1 MPRAGEPELTRD
13 ELHAAL
19 QRMRQRLTWLPQDLD
34 TALQR
39 PMVRACLLGYA
50 RELQRHRRTARPAPP
65 APTHLRM
72 PRLPAGAFD
81 PRRAAAGDRDD

>member
-1 MPRAGEPELTRD
+1 MSRAEPDLTRD
-13 ELHAAL
+13 DLHAAL

-39 PMVRACLLGYA
+39 PMVRAGLLGYA
-50 RELQRHRRTARPAPP
+50 RELQRQHRAAKPVPP
-65 APTHLRM
+65 AATRLRL

-81 PRRAAAGDRDD
+81 ARRAAAGDRDD